1 MDETAIL
8 RKSEQQPFSGCHN
21 AAPTAEGKEP
31 GHPWAHSLLP
41 SPRALGR
48 VSTSL
53 CPRACARFQTRT
65 QSCHPA
71 LLQKESA
78 QVMADGLLL
87 STYSH
92 CSTGV
97 LGSPSLL
104 HLQQA
109 QRPPTLLP
117 WSQSPQSLL
126 PSTNPR
132 LQTKVQLTHTL
143 PDILSNV
150 QIVYWLPLSYFEG
163 FLSKDAPKF

>member
-104 HLQQA
+104 TAPLA
-109 QRPPTLLP
+109 AGTKTSCTSTLVTISTITP
-117 WSQSPQSLL
+117 SLYKSKAADEGTAH
-126 PSTNPR
+126 PHST
-132 LQTKVQLTHTL
+132 
-143 PDILSNV
+143 
-150 QIVYWLPLSYFEG
+150 
-163 FLSKDAPKF
+163 